1 MQKVL
6 ISVSDSLASRM
17 KAVIPNRQ
25 RSKVISQLIEKELK
39 KREEALY
46 RCALEVEKDEALN
59 AEMKDWEVTVADGI
73 NHESW

>member
-6 ISVSDSLASRM
+6 ISISDSLASRM

-39 KREEALY
+39 KREVALY
-46 RCALEVEKDEALN
+46 RCALEIEKDEALN
-59 AEMKDWEVTVADGI
+59 AEMKEWEVTVTDGI
-73 NHESW
+73 NHES

>member
-6 ISVSDSLASRM
+6 ISVSDSLASRL
-17 KAVIPNRQ
+17 KAVIPDRQ

-46 RCALEVEKDEALN
+46 RCAVEVEKDEALN
-59 AEMKDWEVTVADGI
+59 AEMKEWEVTVADGI

>member
-59 AEMKDWEVTVADGI
+59 AEMKEWEVTVADGI

>member
-6 ISVSDSLASRM
+6 ISVSDSLASRI

-25 RSKVISQLIEKELK
+25 RSKVISQLIEKELI

-59 AEMKDWEVTVADGI
+59 AEMKEWEVTVADGI